1 MSSSDSSV
9 VISEDE
15 YISGP
20 VLSSGVDKDDALTI
34 RRVRIPVANPDVS
47 VSMGGKPGYAAR
59 HYLAPSESRVVMQAG
74 KRVVLQPRKAGE
86 TSLCEASELC
96 IYQIAVAVDFL
107 KFHMPET
114 ALDRWFETKRNS
126 KSGRPRFMCGTSV
139 TDPTLVAFGRAAL
152 TALEN
157 PEPTSQFYTDH
168 LIMGLCSYLIDTFGD
183 QQGQTNGGLAP
194 WQERR
199 AKELIESRLSS
210 DLSLDELAYSCGLS
224 VAHFVRAFRQ
234 SLGET
239 PHRWL
244 TWRRIR
250 TAQLLLISTEKPLV
264 EIAAECGFSDQAH
277 FTNIFAK
284 FVGVPPGAYRR
295 ERLHNNA
302 SDNNL
307 SFEH

>member
-1 MSSSDSSV
+1 MSSAASSV

-34 RRVRIPVANPDVS
+34 RRVRIPVADPDVS
-47 VSMGGKPGYAAR
+47 VSMGGKPGYVAR
-59 HYLAPSESRVVMQAG
+59 HYLAASESRVVMQGG
-74 KRVVLQPRKAGE
+74 KRVVLPPRGVGE
-86 TSLCEASELC
+86 TSVCEASELC
-96 IYQIAVAVDFL
+96 IYQVVAAVDFL

-114 ALDRWFETKRNS
+114 ALDRWFETNRHAKN
-126 KSGRPRFMCGTSV
+126 GRLRFQCGSSV
-139 TDPTLVAFGRAAL
+139 TDPTLMAFGRAAL
-152 TALEN
+152 TALDH
-157 PEPTSQFYTDH
+157 PEQPSQFFIDH
-168 LIMGLCSYLIDTFGD
+168 LIMGMCSYLIDTFGD
-183 QQGQTNGGLAP
+183 PENQAHGGLAP

-199 AKELIESRLSS
+199 AKELIESRLST

-250 TAQLLLISTEKPLV
+250 AAQLLLISTDKPLV
-264 EIAAECGFSDQAH
+264 EIAAECGFSDQSH
-277 FTNIFAK
+277 FTNIFGK

-295 ERLHNNA
+295 ERHYNDA
-302 SDNNL
+302 PDNGHGL
-307 SFEH
+307 EH